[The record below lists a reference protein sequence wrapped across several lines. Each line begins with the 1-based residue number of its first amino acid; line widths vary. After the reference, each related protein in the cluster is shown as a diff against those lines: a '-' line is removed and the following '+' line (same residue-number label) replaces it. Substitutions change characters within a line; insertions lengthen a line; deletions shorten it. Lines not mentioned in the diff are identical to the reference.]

1 MFSIN
6 DSNGSNVSNGS
17 KVRSAIDLRLP
28 LAETA
33 EASMSMEEGGEG
45 RATGHHGK
53 LMKQTIADVRYLTW
67 LRKIIT

>member
-28 LAETA
+28 LAEAA

-45 RATGHHGK
+45 RLRMATGGR
-53 LMKQTIADVRYLTW
+53 V
-67 LRKIIT
+67 